1 MGKIFIHI
9 GLPKTATTSLQAQY
23 FSVLDQKKI
32 KYLGVFQPRS
42 GQETTGYR
50 VIIDAINSGATE
62 NAKKWLKN
70 NLNGSCSVLLS
81 EECILVT
88 DSKNEWRC
96 KLENL
101 GVLLDGLDYELLV
114 TVRDPVSAIFSYYI
128 ELYKSFSRERKSFL
142 DLAMFDPRMEIYH
155 YSKLFSEIEK
165 HFEARRVFVKKF
177 EEIKRG
183 DIEDLGLLL
192 VGAAAKFGELKNHNS
207 RCEEDGRIYTGK
219 AFTVKDFIVG
229 SLKSVG
235 ISNAVTPKWI
245 KAVLHPLLNLFGFFK
260 LHRISVPILTD
271 EEEKTLN
278 CYLEEDKGFLRK
290 FYGID
295 YE

>member
-9 GLPKTATTSLQAQY
+9 GLPKTATTSLQSQY
-23 FSVLDQKKI
+23 FPALDQKKI

-50 VIIDAINSGATE
+50 VIVDAIYSGDTE
-62 NAKKWLKN
+62 NATKWLKE
-70 NLNGSCSVLLS
+70 NLNGSCAVLLS
-81 EECILVT
+81 EECILVS
-88 DSKNEWRC
+88 DSTKDWRC

-101 GVLLDGLDYELLV
+101 GVLLEGLDYELLV
-114 TVRDPVSAIFSYYI
+114 TVRDPVGAIFSYYI
-128 ELYKSFSRERKSFL
+128 ELYKSFSKERKSFL

-165 HFEARRVFVKKF
+165 HFESRRVFVKKF

-183 DIEDLGLLL
+183 DVEDLGRFL
-192 VGAAAKFGELKNHNS
+192 AEATPEFGELNNHNS
-207 RCEEDGRIYTGK
+207 RREEDARIFTGK

-229 SLKSVG
+229 ILKTLGV
-235 ISNAVTPKWI
+235 SNATTPKWI
-245 KAVLHPLLNLFGFFK
+245 KSILHPLLNLFDIFK
-260 LHRISVPILTD
+260 LQQISVPLLTD
-271 EEEKTLN
+271 EEKKALN
-278 CYLEEDKGFLRK
+278 CYLEEDKEFLRSS
-290 FYGID
+290 YGVD